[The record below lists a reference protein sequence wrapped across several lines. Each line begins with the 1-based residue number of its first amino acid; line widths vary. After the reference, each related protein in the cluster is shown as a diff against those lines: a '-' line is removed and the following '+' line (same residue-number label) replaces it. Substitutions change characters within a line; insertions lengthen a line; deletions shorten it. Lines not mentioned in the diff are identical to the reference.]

1 MRIRSPGGSGQR
13 SPCGV
18 TTPPGGLDRTT
29 PDSASLFSQLTGDNE
44 SCKREMSFPISP
56 VVQNYE
62 YVQNI
67 VPWLNSTF
75 SFDVPSIRQSQILL
89 IVPRTPFVLL
99 TVCAF
104 NIQVYKEA
112 AENHFSLVSSN
123 ALQSYYGVD
132 YHFGTFKTQVLS
144 PSLII
149 FQSVRAGWNNLK
161 LEPSRLRKGIV
172 PR

>member
-1 MRIRSPGGSGQR
+1 MESTETKIVPPTPLEAWIGPLRTLQAFLVSSQG
-13 SPCGV
+13 
-18 TTPPGGLDRTT
+18 TT
-29 PDSASLFSQLTGDNE
+29 
-44 SCKREMSFPISP
+44 SP
-56 VVQNYE
+56 VNEKCPFPFHRWYKITNM
-62 YVQNI
+62 NI
-67 VPWLNSTF
+67 VPYFSSTF
-75 SFDVPSIRQSQILL
+75 SFDVLSIRQSKILL